1 MPNAPTWPDA
11 NRVGTAALVP
21 FGLST
26 WIRPAALSAA
36 NTSPFGAT
44 RMMRGASS
52 PDANRLTSKP
62 FGTIGFCSL
71 VRCTIRTT
79 FRADSAMSGAGKS
92 CGLISRRIPGR
103 SVRQSPNAAVPLSIL
118 VFGSAWRGG
127 MNGTPVR
134 IAIPAT
140 ENAMMTAI
148 ELPIGRKANS
158 STAWYRLDEERAAPG
173 GVPPT
178 HCMCSGGGA
187 H

>member
-1 MPNAPTWPDA
+1 
-11 NRVGTAALVP
+11 
-21 FGLST
+21 
-26 WIRPAALSAA
+26 
-36 NTSPFGAT
+36 
-44 RMMRGASS
+44 
-52 PDANRLTSKP
+52 
-62 FGTIGFCSL
+62 
-71 VRCTIRTT
+71 
-79 FRADSAMSGAGKS
+79 
-92 CGLISRRIPGR
+92 
-103 SVRQSPNAAVPLSIL
+103 
-118 VFGSAWRGG
+118 